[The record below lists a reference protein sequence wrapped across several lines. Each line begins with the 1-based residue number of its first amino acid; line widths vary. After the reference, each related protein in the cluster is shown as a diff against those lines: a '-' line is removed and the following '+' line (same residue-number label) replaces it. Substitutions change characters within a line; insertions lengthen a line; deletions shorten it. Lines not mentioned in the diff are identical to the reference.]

1 MLRPLAEAATYADI
15 SEHMKLATVRSHLT
29 NLYGKLGVRS
39 LAEVETQKGTGLVAP
54 VLSRAV
60 SSTTPSGCHW
70 APLRERARKSST
82 LPNVMRLA
90 SW

>member
-60 SSTTPSGCHW
+60 SSTTLPGATGRHSES
-70 APLRERARKSST
+70 ARESPLPCR
-82 LPNVMRLA
+82 M
-90 SW
+90 